1 MPEMRKVIFLCK
13 RNKRKT
19 REVGGEE
26 MKYLKSFLGC
36 FIAFLIALIIV
47 APIFAFILLGA
58 LINLWF
64 FIGLIFSIPWCVMS
78 FIFFSN
84 HFDWV
89 YDLMTAFDE

>member
-1 MPEMRKVIFLCK
+1 
-13 RNKRKT
+13 
-19 REVGGEE
+19 
-26 MKYLKSFLGC
+26 MKYLKSFFGC

-47 APIFAFILLGA
+47 APIFASILLGA

-78 FIFFSN
+78 FTFFSN

-89 YDLMTAFDE
+89 YNLMTAFNE

>member
-1 MPEMRKVIFLCK
+1 
-13 RNKRKT
+13 
-19 REVGGEE
+19 

-47 APIFAFILLGA
+47 APIFVFILLGA
-58 LINLWF
+58 LINVWF

-78 FIFFSN
+78 FAFFSN

-89 YDLMTAFDE
+89 YDLIIAINE